1 MPLPSSGTLSLNQIH
16 IEVGGSSGSQCSL
29 GDSDISSLIGYGT
42 SQQKSISNYYGA
54 SAGPSLQYTTYG
66 TTYVAPAT
74 GKNAQPAGIQ
84 FVNTQAANI
93 MSAMWS
99 GTNVGGSFTINDY
112 GYYTSSGYQGQGI
125 NLMDGNLIVV
135 SSLGG
140 SFNKPHGTGSGQH
153 YIRVYYG
160 SSLQFQSTS
169 QTDLNNT
176 IGPTMGNTSTGSL
189 NIASKSSAGSWR
201 IEYYG

>member
-1 MPLPSSGTLSLNQIH
+1 MPLPSSGTITLNQIH
-16 IEVGGSSGSQCSL
+16 VEVGGGSGSQCSL

-42 SQQKSISNYYGA
+42 SQQKSFSNYYGA

-66 TTYVAPAT
+66 TTYIAPAT

-84 FVNTQAANI
+84 FVNSAATNI
-93 MSAMWS
+93 VAAMWT
-99 GTNVGGSFTINDY
+99 GTGVGGAITMNDY
-112 GYYTSSGYQGQGI
+112 GLYTSSGYQGQGI
-125 NLMDGNLIVV
+125 NLFDGNLIIQ

-153 YIRVYYG
+153 YIKVYYG
-160 SSLQFQSTS
+160 SSLQYQSNS
-169 QTDLNNT
+169 QWDLNNT
-176 IGPTMGNTSTGSL
+176 IAPTMGNTGTGSL